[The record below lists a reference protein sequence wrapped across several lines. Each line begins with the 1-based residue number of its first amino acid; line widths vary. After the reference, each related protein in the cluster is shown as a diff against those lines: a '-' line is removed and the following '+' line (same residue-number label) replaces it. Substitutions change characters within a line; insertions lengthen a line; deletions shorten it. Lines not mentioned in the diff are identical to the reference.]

1 MKLNLGENIRR
12 LRRAKDWTQD
22 DLADRLGTTSQSISR
37 WEVGSTY
44 PDIEF
49 LPVLSSLFS
58 VTVDELLGVP
68 EEEKDRNAHECFDR
82 LRRLCLTRG
91 SDPDEICETIREIR
105 RDYLGSHEMWRF
117 WGEGNDRQ
125 YRNPAILPEVRKTAE
140 AYLDGNPDAWHRH
153 LCIEMMAETE
163 DDEHIDAFLERYA
176 SQSDLSA
183 DNLRYQRYFRR
194 GEWDRYEPY
203 RARKMFMCLD
213 ELLDRKRI
221 LRDDDGVLRGESLYY
236 AAVFQEKLLD
246 ALSVG
251 EEEAPIDAWTL
262 VRIQEAFDMGAAL
275 SSLGRQDE
283 AFDALEKGVGLL
295 ERVMKVTD
303 EIPIPSGSR
312 WLKPFV
318 WRAEECWN
326 NINNNPDGERQ
337 RMIYISERSG
347 WCNCIYPQQFAD
359 ALTGGRWSDLTPF
372 FDPICNNPRFI
383 ACVKRVEALC
393 MSKPVGEDD
402 T

>member
-22 DLADRLGTTSQSISR
+22 DLADRLGTTSQSVNR

-44 PDIEF
+44 PDMEL

-68 EEEKDRNAHECFDR
+68 EEEMDRRAHECFDR
-82 LRRLCLTRG
+82 LRRLCLARE
-91 SDPDEICETIREIR
+91 SDPETICETIREIR
-105 RDYLGSHEMWRF
+105 RDYLGSSEMWRF
-117 WGEGNDRQ
+117 WGEGNDRR
-125 YRNPAILPEVRKTAE
+125 YRNPVILPEVRKTAE
-140 AYLDGNPDAWHRH
+140 AYLDGNPDAWYRH

-163 DDEHIDAFLERYA
+163 DDEHVDAFLERYA
-176 SQSDLSA
+176 SHTDLSA
-183 DNLRYQRYFRR
+183 DNLLYQRYFRR

-203 RARKMFMCLD
+203 RARRMFECLD

-221 LRDDDGVLRGESLYY
+221 LRDSDGALRAESLYD
-236 AAVFQEKLLD
+236 AALFQEKLLD

-251 EEEAPIDAWTL
+251 KEETPVDAWSL
-262 VRIQEAFDMGAAL
+262 ARIQAAFDLGAAL
-275 SSLGRQDE
+275 SALGRRDE

-295 ERVMKVTD
+295 ELVMRITD
-303 EIPIPSGSR
+303 EIPLPSGSR
-312 WLKPFV
+312 WLKPIE
-318 WRAEECWN
+318 WRAEESWSS
-326 NINNNPDGERQ
+326 ISNNPDGERQ
-337 RMIYISERSG
+337 RMIYVSERGG
-347 WCNCIYPQQFAD
+347 WCNCIYPLQFAD

-372 FDPICNNPRFI
+372 FDSLRDDPRFLAFVSRI
-383 ACVKRVEALC
+383 EALC
-393 MSKPVGEDD
+393 VSRPAGEDD